1 MDKLDRS
8 LFPPLTVS
16 DFVAEWLR
24 AEHLVRESRRIA
36 HHLYIEKR
44 KKKEAKRLAVAIAKR
59 NARKRD
65 T

>member
-24 AEHLVRESRRIA
+24 AEHLVRESRRIE
-36 HHLYIEKR
+36 HLLYIEKR
-44 KKKEAKRLAVAIAKR
+44 KKKEAKRLAKAIAKR

-65 T
+65 A